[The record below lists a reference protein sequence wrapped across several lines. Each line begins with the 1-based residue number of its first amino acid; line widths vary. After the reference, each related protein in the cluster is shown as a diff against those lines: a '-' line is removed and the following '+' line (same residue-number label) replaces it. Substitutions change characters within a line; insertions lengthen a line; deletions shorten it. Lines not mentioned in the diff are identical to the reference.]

1 MAVKQ
6 TNKCARNCL
15 KIQACQRITRIA
27 SVHHPNCKLALP
39 HTWYLIHNSQISV
52 WQPNMCSSNNE
63 NPSPH
68 PLQYK
73 SPNCSFQLTIFI
85 VNSDLSA
92 PQLNAH
98 LRLGGG
104 RDLWPLWICHHK
116 HIQVQ
121 RSFSRLVSLN
131 VPFIY
136 FVLWTSKTRTASGH
150 LSELASQ
157 AAMSKEC
164 IWFIRWNDFQMQGE
178 VLAYLFFHYTLL
190 AAITLSQNSLLFSS
204 WHLVFLS
211 CHIYEIFPI
220 YWNREGIWS
229 KQHPTVS
236 GPVSVILSKI
246 LSGNRKQINVL
257 QTWNT
262 FVFSKLCFQ
271 NTLILSRE

>member
-1 MAVKQ
+1 MRIHLHILYSIKVQIVHFNLLFSLWIAIYQRHNWTPTWGWEVAV
-6 TNKCARNCL
+6 T
-15 KIQACQRITRIA
+15 
-27 SVHHPNCKLALP
+27 
-39 HTWYLIHNSQISV
+39 
-52 WQPNMCSSNNE
+52 
-63 NPSPH
+63 
-68 PLQYK
+68 
-73 SPNCSFQLTIFI
+73 
-85 VNSDLSA
+85 SDLY
-92 PQLNAH
+92 
-98 LRLGGG
+98 G
-104 RDLWPLWICHHK
+104 CHHK

-136 FVLWTSKTRTASGH
+136 FFLWTSKTRTASGH

-229 KQHPTVS
+229 KQHPTVL

-246 LSGNRKQINVL
+246 LSGNRKQVNVL